1 MLWQAL
7 EKCIFSGIHF
17 NFNTRNEEIE
27 MNIENLKDEIIEK
40 ALLAILLT
48 VMLEC
53 LIGGLVISIIC

>member
-1 MLWQAL
+1 MYLSRDTFQFYHT
-7 EKCIFSGIHF
+7 ERG
-17 NFNTRNEEIE
+17 IE

>member
-1 MLWQAL
+1 M
-7 EKCIFSGIHF
+7 KRG
-17 NFNTRNEEIE
+17 IE
-27 MNIENLKDEIIEK
+27 MNIENYKDEIIEK